1 MSKPSVISLFTG
13 AGGLDFGFEAAGFR
27 TAVALEMDAK
37 CCVTLRTNRDWAVI
51 EGDIANASTTEIL
64 KAGKLKAAEV
74 DVLIGGPPCQP
85 FSKSGFWATGE
96 AKRLN
101 DPRAATLDGYLRV
114 LAEAKPRAFLL
125 ENVEGIGFKGKD
137 EGLQLIQSR
146 LSSINDKEGTNYRAS
161 IAVVN
166 AADYGVPQL
175 RKRTIVVGSRE
186 GKDFVFPVPTH
197 ANRDEYA
204 ARGVRPY
211 VSAWDALH
219 DLPASIDPSVQ
230 LKGKWANLLSSIP
243 EGQNYLWH
251 TERGGG
257 QALFG
262 WRTRFWSFMLKLAK
276 SEPSW
281 TIQAQPGPATGPFH
295 WDNRRLTMREMARLQ
310 TFPDDVKIPGT
321 LADAQRQLGNA
332 VPSLLAEVLATEI
345 SVQLLGRKRPNRDY
359 QLSVRTATSSP
370 PPPSETTPIPQ
381 QYLHLLGD
389 HEAHPGTGKGKG
401 AQQRSIV
408 AAE

>member
-1 MSKPSVISLFTG
+1 
-13 AGGLDFGFEAAGFR
+13 
-27 TAVALEMDAK
+27 
-37 CCVTLRTNRDWAVI
+37 
-51 EGDIANASTTEIL
+51 
-64 KAGKLKAAEV
+64 
-74 DVLIGGPPCQP
+74 
-85 FSKSGFWATGE
+85 
-96 AKRLN
+96 
-101 DPRAATLDGYLRV
+101 
-114 LAEAKPRAFLL
+114 
-125 ENVEGIGFKGKD
+125 
-137 EGLQLIQSR
+137 
-146 LSSINDKEGTNYRAS
+146 
-161 IAVVN
+161 
-166 AADYGVPQL
+166 
-175 RKRTIVVGSRE
+175 
-186 GKDFVFPVPTH
+186 
-197 ANRDEYA
+197 
-204 ARGVRPY
+204 
-211 VSAWDALH
+211 
-219 DLPASIDPSVQ
+219 
-230 LKGKWANLLSSIP
+230 
-243 EGQNYLWH
+243 
-251 TERGGG
+251 
-257 QALFG
+257 
-262 WRTRFWSFMLKLAK
+262 MLKLAK

-370 PPPSETTPIPQ
+370 PPPSETTPIPK